1 MPREIS
7 FFDAYIP
14 TLLLAVV
21 IAGALT
27 LAADLILA
35 RIGLYKL
42 VWHPALFRVSL
53 FTCIA
58 ALLGLMVYR

>member
-14 TLLLAVV
+14 TLLLAVLVAGV
-21 IAGALT
+21 IALMIDRVLGRL
-27 LAADLILA
+27 
-35 RIGLYKL
+35 GLYDL
-42 VWHPALFRVSL
+42 VWHPALFRMSM

-58 ALLGLMVYR
+58 ALLGLAIYG

>member
-7 FFDAYIP
+7 FFDAYVP
-14 TLLLAVV
+14 TLLLAVIIAGV
-21 IAGALT
+21 IALI
-27 LAADLILA
+27 ADRILVWL
-35 RIGLYKL
+35 GFYNL

-58 ALLGLMVYR
+58 AVLGLTIYS

>member
-7 FFDAYIP
+7 FFDAYVP
-14 TLLLAVV
+14 TLLLAVMV
-21 IAGALT
+21 AGVLALVV
-27 LAADLILA
+27 DRILVWLGA
-35 RIGLYKL
+35 YNL

-58 ALLGLMVYR
+58 ALLGLAIYS

>member
-7 FFDAYIP
+7 FFDAYVP
-14 TLLLAVV
+14 TLLLAVIV
-21 IAGALT
+21 AGAIALV
-27 LAADLILA
+27 ADRILV
-35 RIGLYKL
+35 RIGLYNL

-58 ALLGLMVYR
+58 ALLGLVIYA